1 MVRASRPAMPSD
13 DLDAARAAGG
23 AVAAGG
29 PVTRE
34 LADFC
39 QSGVSVV
46 AGTCA
51 ADGWPIAVHGCG
63 CRIDETGAVRV
74 LVQRGRCLPALD
86 ALAAGAGIAATFSRP
101 TDHRSIQL
109 KAGRATVAAADAA
122 DGATAERQGAAFRAV
137 LEGVGF
143 PPAFTAPFTD
153 HDAADLAAIVFVPEE
168 AFVQTPGPG
177 AGSALR

>member
-1 MVRASRPAMPSD
+1 MPSD

-46 AGTCA
+46 AGTCG

-109 KAGRATVAAADAA
+109 KAGRAAV
-122 DGATAERQGAAFRAV
+122 ERQGAAFRAV

-143 PPAFTAPFTD
+143 PTAFTAPFTD